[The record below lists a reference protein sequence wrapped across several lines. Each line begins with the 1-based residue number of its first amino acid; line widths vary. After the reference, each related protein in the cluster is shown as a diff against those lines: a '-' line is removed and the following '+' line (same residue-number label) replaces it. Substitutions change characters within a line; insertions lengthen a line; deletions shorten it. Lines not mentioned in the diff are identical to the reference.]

1 MHSAGHTV
9 STCLGRSRSKC
20 SLAKQTMPVHTAAFI
35 RDSGVRWWVIG
46 TVLWNYSTKLGARR
60 ISYGHVNC
68 NQLPMSNKAGRWPG
82 MRIAPAAAS
91 ARAAAAA
98 SAGDAL
104 GSSSKS
110 SRGGMGFSLQRKRR
124 WQPEM
129 LRSSTWLTQTSHR
142 HPQNC
147 LSTALPPST
156 FLGEGGAPPTRLL
169 RTCVVL

>member
-1 MHSAGHTV
+1 
-9 STCLGRSRSKC
+9 
-20 SLAKQTMPVHTAAFI
+20 
-35 RDSGVRWWVIG
+35 
-46 TVLWNYSTKLGARR
+46 
-60 ISYGHVNC
+60 
-68 NQLPMSNKAGRWPG
+68 

-169 RTCVVL
+169 RTCRFVEFKARATQELMNPLLETCLDAKNLAAQAKSAVEQTVALALGPSRSTAPRRRSTPVQSLQDRQQKKTWQFQCICFAKLLVF